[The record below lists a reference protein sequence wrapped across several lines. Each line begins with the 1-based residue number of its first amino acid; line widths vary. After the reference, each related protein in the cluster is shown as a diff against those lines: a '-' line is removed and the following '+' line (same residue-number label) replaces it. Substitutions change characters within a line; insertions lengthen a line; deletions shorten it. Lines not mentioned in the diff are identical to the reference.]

1 MDTFLVQLLPAVIF
15 ILSLSVPLGIAL
27 WIRHQ
32 RKHRRNPLTAQMLRA
47 PGESISKRIDQLSED
62 VDLYLT
68 FSSIVPLLCYSG
80 FLTTR
85 YIANSKVSP
94 LIFVVLALG
103 SLAYFGGRLNTA
115 IRQRHNEQLG
125 LDCERAVGQELNQ
138 LMLDG
143 YRVFH
148 DFPADGF
155 NIDHIVV
162 GESGVFAVETKGR
175 GKPVKGNV
183 NIVYDGE
190 GLQFHTHYEKEPLA
204 QARRQAGWLAKW
216 LTSAVGVQVS
226 TRPVLVFP
234 GWYIERKKPGLLIY
248 NGKNPQAV
256 YKIPGEI
263 SLSVEMIQRI
273 AHQLDQRCRDVEPSA
288 YQRK

>member
-1 MDTFLVQLLPAVIF
+1 
-15 ILSLSVPLGIAL
+15 
-27 WIRHQ
+27 
-32 RKHRRNPLTAQMLRA
+32 MLRA
-47 PGESISKRIDQLSED
+47 PGESISKRIDRLSEE

-103 SLAYFGGRLNTA
+103 SLAFFGIRLNTA

-125 LDCERAVGQELNQ
+125 LDCERAVGQELNH
-138 LMLDG
+138 LMLSG
-143 YRVFH
+143 YRVYH

-155 NIDHIVV
+155 NIDHVVV

-175 GKPVKGNV
+175 AKPAKGDV
-183 NIVYDGE
+183 NIVFDGE
-190 GLQFHTHYEKEPLA
+190 GLQFPTHYEKEPLA
-204 QARRQAGWLAKW
+204 QARRQADWLAKW
-216 LTSAVGVQVS
+216 LTSAVGAQVGV
-226 TRPVLVFP
+226 RPVLVFP

-256 YKIPGEI
+256 YKVPGETT
-263 SLSVEMIQRI
+263 LSSEMIQRI
-273 AHQLDQRCRDVEPSA
+273 SHQIDQRCRDVEPLA
-288 YQRK
+288 YKNK

>member
-1 MDTFLVQLLPAVIF
+1 MDIFLVQLLPAAIF
-15 ILSLSVPLGIAL
+15 LLSISVPLGIAL

-32 RKHRRNPLTAQMLRA
+32 RRHRRNPLTSQMLRA
-47 PGESISKRIDQLSED
+47 PGESISKRIDQLSEN
-62 VDLYLT
+62 VDLHLS
-68 FSSIVPLLCYSG
+68 FSLFVPLLCYSG

-103 SLAYFGGRLNTA
+103 FLAYFGMRLNTA
-115 IRQRHNEQLG
+115 IRQRNNERLG

-175 GKPVKGNV
+175 GKPVKGKA
-183 NIVYDGE
+183 NIVFDGE
-190 GLQFHTHYEKEPLA
+190 KLQFPTHYEKEPLA
-204 QARRQAGWLAKW
+204 QARRQADWLAKW
-216 LTSAVGVQVS
+216 LTSAVGVPVS
-226 TRPVLVFP
+226 ARPVLVFP

-248 NGKNPQAV
+248 NGKNPQSV
-256 YKIPGEI
+256 YKIPGGMA
-263 SLSVEMIQRI
+263 LSVEMIQRI
-273 AHQLDQRCRDVEPSA
+273 AHQLDQRCRDVEPLA
-288 YQRK
+288 YKK